1 MGINRLNYTAA
12 EYEINSDDQ
21 NHSA

>member
-21 NHSA
+21 HHSA